1 MILVIIYESI
11 NLYEFIT
18 FLIFS
23 RTICIY
29 DNYYFC
35 FIPKLIIIIFVNNY
49 YNYYY
54 YINYKLFNFL
64 SMDKIYNIFLQ
75 QQLNRMKNEKYPHI
89 NFVFYILL

>member
-64 SMDKIYNIFLQ
+64 SMEQNL
-75 QQLNRMKNEKYPHI
+75 
-89 NFVFYILL
+89 